1 MIDIREVQEQLRQAN
16 LDGWLLYDFQ
26 GLNPIAKKLVGLQAG
41 MLTRR
46 WYYWIPQQGE
56 PCVLCNKIEQFGF
69 AQLKTR
75 VLTFKSWQE
84 MIESLK
90 EMLEGHE
97 TIAMEYSPLCSIPY
111 VSRVDAGTVE
121 AVESLGKKV
130 VSSADLV
137 QYFQSRWS
145 QQQFQMH
152 LEASRSLMS
161 ILFETFQSVGE
172 AVRRGTRLTEYAV
185 QQAMLERF
193 RRNSL
198 ITFSPPI
205 VAVNQNSGNPHY
217 EPSETSSAE
226 IRRNDLLLIDLWG
239 KLDKPESVYADYTW
253 MAYLGNTIPEKM
265 VNVWQIVSGARDA
278 GIAFVKA
285 NYPSK
290 RIQGWQVDDVAR
302 SYITERGFGDF
313 FIHRTGHNIGEDDHG
328 TGANMDSLET
338 KDERHLIANTCFS
351 IEPGIYLPDFGI
363 RAEVNVYLE
372 PTAVVVTGDPIQ
384 TEIHRIECG

>member
-1 MIDIREVQEQLRQAN
+1 MIDIREVQEQLRKAN

-46 WYYWIPQQGE
+46 WYYWIPKQGE
-56 PCVLCNKIEQFGF
+56 PCVLCNRIEQFGF
-69 AQLKTR
+69 KSLNTAVR
-75 VLTFKSWQE
+75 TFKSWQE
-84 MIESLK
+84 MVGTLK
-90 EMLEGHE
+90 QMLEGHE

-130 VSSADLV
+130 TSSADLV

-145 QQQFQMH
+145 QQQFEMH
-152 LEASRSLMS
+152 LEASRHLMS
-161 ILFETFQSVGE
+161 TLFETFTSIGDSVRHGN
-172 AVRRGTRLTEYAV
+172 RLKEYAV
-185 QQAMLERF
+185 QQAMLEKF
-193 RRNSL
+193 RSRGL

-205 VAVNQNSGNPHY
+205 VAVNENSGNPHY
-217 EPSETSSAE
+217 EPSETSSSE
-226 IRRNDLLLIDLWG
+226 IRPADFLLIDLWG

-253 MAYLGNTIPEKM
+253 VAYLGKTIPEKI
-265 VNVWQIVSGARDA
+265 VNIWQIVSGARDV
-278 GIAFVKA
+278 GVAFVKS

-290 RIQGWQVDDVAR
+290 KTQGWQVDNVVR
-302 SYITERGFGDF
+302 SYITDRGFGDF

-351 IEPGIYLPDFGI
+351 IEPGIYLPEFGI
-363 RAEVNVYLE
+363 RSEVNLYLE
-372 PTAVVVTGDPIQ
+372 QNDVVVTGDPIQ
-384 TEIHRIECG
+384 TEIHRIDCG

>member
-46 WYYWIPQQGE
+46 WYYWIPKQGQ
-56 PCVLCNKIEQFGF
+56 PSVLCHRIEQFGF
-69 AQLKTR
+69 ANLNTQVR
-75 VLTFKSWQE
+75 TFKSWQE
-84 MIESLK
+84 MVETLK
-90 EMLEGHE
+90 QMLEGHN

-130 VSSADLV
+130 TSSADLV

-145 QQQFQMH
+145 QQQAEMH
-152 LEASRSLMS
+152 LEASRLLMS
-161 ILFETFQSVGE
+161 ILFETFTLVGDG
-172 AVRRGTRLTEYAV
+172 VQRGNRLTEFAV
-185 QQAMLERF
+185 QQAMMEKF
-193 RRNSL
+193 RRGGL
-198 ITFSPPI
+198 TTFSPPI
-205 VAVNQNSGNPHY
+205 VAVNANSGNPHY
-217 EPSETSSAE
+217 EPSEASSEE
-226 IRRNDLLLIDLWG
+226 IRRGDLLLIDLWG

-253 MAYLGNTIPEKM
+253 VAYLGRTIPEKM
-265 VNVWQIVSGARDA
+265 LNIWQIVSGARDV
-278 GIAFVKA
+278 GVAFVKA

-290 RIQGWQVDDVAR
+290 KTQGWQVDNVVRA
-302 SYITERGFGDF
+302 YITDRGFGDF

-338 KDERHLIANTCFS
+338 KDERHLVANTCFS
-351 IEPGIYLPDFGI
+351 IEPGIYLPEFGI
-363 RAEVNVYLE
+363 RSEVNIYLE
-372 PTAVVVTGDPIQ
+372 DDAVLVTGDPIQ
-384 TEIHRIECG
+384 KEIHQIDCG